1 MHINFRVSANNESGK
16 YLWRR
21 RMLLDTT
28 CYWYSEEACVDLCIV
43 PKTVFNGTRVA
54 CRQIVNNEIL
64 RASRCGVRERGGER
78 LCEYNS
84 DFRGHKFVKY
94 DFVRSKYFRKCD
106 DRHTLSGHLLTFV
119 WGLGTTYK
127 WLPVLEIA
135 IVRQSYIA
143 LQVAMA

>member
-1 MHINFRVSANNESGK
+1 MKVESIYEGEGCCWILPVIDTLEKRALICVS
-16 YLWRR
+16 
-21 RMLLDTT
+21 
-28 CYWYSEEACVDLCIV
+28 CQ
-43 PKTVFNGTRVA
+43 TVFNGTRVA
-54 CRQIVNNEIL
+54 CRQNVNNEIL

-119 WGLGTTYK
+119 
-127 WLPVLEIA
+127 
-135 IVRQSYIA
+135 
-143 LQVAMA
+143 